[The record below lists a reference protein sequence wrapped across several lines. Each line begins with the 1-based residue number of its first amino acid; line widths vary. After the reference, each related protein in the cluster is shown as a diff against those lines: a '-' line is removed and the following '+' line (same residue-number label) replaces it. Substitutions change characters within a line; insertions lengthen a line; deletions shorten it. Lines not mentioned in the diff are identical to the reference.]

1 MYDTQPVA
9 HVKDPLDETLNKK
22 KAIVQKQFLYLTICF
37 YTSHIDADLSI
48 DNWQFSFII
57 Y

>member
-48 DNWQFSFII
+48 DN
-57 Y
+57 